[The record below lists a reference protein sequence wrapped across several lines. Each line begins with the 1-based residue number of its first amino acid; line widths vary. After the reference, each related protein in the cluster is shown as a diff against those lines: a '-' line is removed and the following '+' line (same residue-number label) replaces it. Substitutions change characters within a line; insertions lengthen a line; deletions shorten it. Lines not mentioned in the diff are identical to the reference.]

1 MSVRIPLAK
10 PEITDAD
17 RDAVME
23 VLRTPY
29 LSTGPKVAEFE
40 RAVCQYTGAK
50 HAVAVNSG
58 TSALQVAIRA
68 LGIEAGSEVVLPSF
82 TFSAVL
88 NVILLEGL
96 RPKFVDI
103 DPRTYNCSAE
113 AMLAAVSHETRLIIA
128 VHTFGFPVDVAAI
141 LDGLSGR
148 PGKQKIHVIED
159 ACEAL
164 GTVVH
169 GQKAG
174 TRANAG
180 LFAFYPNKQITTGE
194 GGILVTSNEALA
206 RKAAQLRDQG
216 RDPALV
222 WNSHAEIGFSYRISD
237 INCALGISQLAR
249 IEDVIAR
256 RQELAETYD
265 GELASI
271 PDILRPPLISDAGRI
286 SWFVFPIQLAPDF
299 TSAGRDRICEKML
312 QKGIATGRYFAPLHK
327 QPVLASFR
335 NETECWGRTPKAS
348 TTKDTK
354 LHEGTEGQEPRSIPG
369 DRVSTSLR
377 TTYAPQQRKN
387 VKPGAPAA
395 QRRNIN
401 SPARQCRESAGNT
414 DRVRFSG
421 RHSWRE
427 AEHLPNTELVADRV
441 IQLPFFN
448 ELTKKEIAEICGALK
463 DAIQETRRN
472 T

>member
-17 RDAVME
+17 REAVME
-23 VLRTPY
+23 VLRTPH
-29 LSTGPKVAEFE
+29 LSTGPKLGEFE
-40 RAVCQYTGAK
+40 RAICDHTGAT

-58 TSALQVAIRA
+58 TSALQLAIRA
-68 LGIEAGSEVVLPSF
+68 LAIEPGSEVALPSF

-103 DPRTYNCSAE
+103 DSRTYNCTAD
-113 AMLAAVSHETRLIIA
+113 AMLAAITNETRLIIA
-128 VHTFGFPVDVAAI
+128 VHTFGFPVDVPTI
-141 LDGLSGR
+141 LDGLARRSR
-148 PGKQKIHVIED
+148 SQKIHVIED

-164 GTVVH
+164 GSDVH

-174 TRANAG
+174 TLADAG

-194 GGILVTSNEALA
+194 GGMLVTSDENIS
-206 RKAAQLRDQG
+206 RKAVQLRNQG
-216 RDPALV
+216 RDPALG
-222 WNSHAEIGFSYRISD
+222 WNSHSEIGFSYRISD

-249 IEDVIAR
+249 IEEVIAR
-256 RQELAETYD
+256 RQKLAETYD
-265 GELASI
+265 RELASI
-271 PDILRPPLISDAGRI
+271 QEMVRPPLRSDVGRI
-286 SWFVFPIQLAPDF
+286 SWFVYPVQLAYEFGIVD
-299 TSAGRDRICEKML
+299 RDRVCESML
-312 QKGIATGRYFAPLHK
+312 RQGIATGRYFAPLHK
-327 QPVLASFR
+327 QPVLA
-335 NETECWGRTPKAS
+335 A
-348 TTKDTK
+348 
-354 LHEGTEGQEPRSIPG
+354 
-369 DRVSTSLR
+369 
-377 TTYAPQQRKN
+377 
-387 VKPGAPAA
+387 AA

-401 SPARQCRESAGNT
+401 SPAPFGLAQGRRQCRESVPDT

-421 RHSWRE
+421 RHSSLE